1 MLPSATD
8 LLGREHVLSHEV
20 FDPLE
25 DGLSFR
31 RLPEQSVV
39 SGHWH
44 GPGETQT
51 ARYKVEG
58 SSWRPKFHPFF
69 GSRSSDGWLQAVL
82 VLTQSFRI
90 LKSSVNVNDPWQSA
104 VGVCDKALIKPQLDS

>member
-1 MLPSATD
+1 MSFCALSAGQKALALMLPSATD

-39 SGHWH
+39 SGHRH
-44 GPGETQT
+44 GPGETHITPHVTKSREAAGDQN
-51 ARYKVEG
+51 
-58 SSWRPKFHPFF
+58 SI
-69 GSRSSDGWLQAVL
+69 RSSARARQTVASCACLDTILQN
-82 VLTQSFRI
+82 TEKQR
-90 LKSSVNVNDPWQSA
+90 K
-104 VGVCDKALIKPQLDS
+104 C

>member
-39 SGHWH
+39 SGHRH

-58 SSWRPKFHPFF
+58 SSWRPKFHQLF
-69 GSRSSDGWLQAVL
+69 GSRRLQAVL

-90 LKSSVNVNDPWQSA
+90 LKSSVNVNDP
-104 VGVCDKALIKPQLDS
+104 GKALWASVTKR